1 MLMCRD
7 GYKYRM
13 IASREAIIAGP
24 ALYVFQAGFPLRLR
38 LKNCYFLAMSSEGK
52 RVNQKS
58 PVLN

>member
-1 MLMCRD
+1 MCRD

-13 IASREAIIAGP
+13 IASIEAIIAGP

-52 RVNQKS
+52 QLTKKAQF
-58 PVLN
+58 